1 MKLKALWENPFKVID
16 TGSKAELAFLSSIPL
31 FDTLT
36 TRQKGILLKIV
47 HIRTFKDGEIVF
59 RQGDPGVGLYVVRE
73 GQFEVYHEHPD
84 LTRRKIATIEQ
95 GDFFGEISL
104 LNDSP
109 RSATV
114 VSSQE
119 STLYGLFRPDLLEI
133 MGSDPKMGLAV
144 IYRIAQIIAERLR
157 LVSNNI
163 SG

>member
-1 MKLKALWENPFKVID
+1 MGLKSLWANPFKVID
-16 TGSKAELAFLSSIPL
+16 TGSKTELAFLASIPL

-36 TRQKGILLKIV
+36 ARQKTTLLKII
-47 HIRTFKDGEIVF
+47 HLRRFKEGEIVF
-59 RQGDPGVGLYVVRE
+59 RQGDPGVGLYIVRE
-73 GQFEVYHEHPD
+73 GQFEVYYEYPD

-119 STLYGLFRPDLLEI
+119 STLYGLFRPDLLGLME
-133 MGSDPKMGLAV
+133 SDPKLGLA
-144 IYRIAQIIAERLR
+144 ITYRIAQIIAERLR
-157 LVSNNI
+157 LVSTNL